1 MLLKLFE
8 TRLDSPNIKR
18 IVLQKDKDTGG
29 YLTFDHFYVFKGLL
43 GCGAFGVVVK
53 AINRETNEECAV
65 KIINRDHLTKEEDEF
80 MIREAQI
87 LESLDHPN
95 IVKFNR
101 VMVHHYITIE
111 MELLKGGHLKKLLKQ
126 KGKFKEDEVR

>member
-1 MLLKLFE
+1 
-8 TRLDSPNIKR
+8 
-18 IVLQKDKDTGG
+18 
-29 YLTFDHFYVFKGLL
+29 
-43 GCGAFGVVVK
+43 
-53 AINRETNEECAV
+53 
-65 KIINRDHLTKEEDEF
+65 